1 MVRLPVPLAES
12 SMRLLA
18 IAIALSAAAAPAAA
32 DPAAA
37 DPAAAEGVTGV
48 GIVEGWREPDGSR
61 VAAVEIRLAPGW
73 HTYWRVP
80 GEAGIPPDFDWS
92 GSRNLAAVAYEW
104 PRPQVFDSFGLTTFG
119 YEDRLVLPVRL
130 TPRDPD
136 ATLELALALDFGV
149 CADICIPAE
158 ADLAATLRPDAPAS
172 GRSLIEAALAERA
185 QSAAEAGVAQ
195 VTCALGPDAAG
206 GALTAEIT
214 FAEAPGPGQRTV
226 IEGGRP
232 DLWVGAS
239 RTGTH
244 GRTVIARAAL
254 AGVGDGALVERRALR
269 LTVLDDRRAVD
280 IRGCDAPG

>member
-1 MVRLPVPLAES
+1 MRLP
-12 SMRLLA
+12 A
-18 IAIALSAAAAPAAA
+18 IAIVLSAAAAPAAA

-37 DPAAAEGVTGV
+37 DAVTGV

-119 YEDRLVLPVRL
+119 YKDRLVLPVRL
-130 TPRDPD
+130 TPHDPG
-136 ATLELALALDFGV
+136 APLELALALDFGV
-149 CADICIPAE
+149 CADICVPAE
-158 ADLAATLRPDAPAS
+158 AEVAATLRRDAPAS
-172 GRSLIEAALAERA
+172 GRALIEAALAERA

-195 VTCALGPDAAG
+195 VTCALAADG
-206 GALTAEIT
+206 FRGALTAEIT
-214 FAEAPGPGQRTV
+214 FAEAPGPGQRAV
-226 IEGGRP
+226 IEAGRP
-232 DLWVGAS
+232 ELWVGAS
-239 RTGTH
+239 ETETR
-244 GRTVIARAAL
+244 GRTVIARAPL
-254 AGVGDGALVERRALR
+254 AGGAAGPLVERQALR

-280 IRGCDAPG
+280 IRGCEAPG